1 MEKYIQ
7 DYTEFEKIKE
17 KYLQI
22 NVILD
27 HQRLW
32 WRRSLFSYFKNIK
45 CQIIN
50 IHMANFIRIGF
61 SSERAT
67 DRRR

>member
-27 HQRLW
+27 HQRL
-32 WRRSLFSYFKNIK
+32 
-45 CQIIN
+45 
-50 IHMANFIRIGF
+50 
-61 SSERAT
+61 
-67 DRRR
+67 